1 MDCNSFAK
9 VMKVGGRTKRIVL
22 FLSLHLFFACLCLK
36 RNGGIPPGMPLYA
49 LCRIDMAL
57 TLIEGGF
64 CHIGL
69 GLYFSGKNRHYFS
82 LSAKK
87 RGIFCKYS
95 LIGYKIVRTC
105 RVCLAFL
112 LFAFSSLVPYV
123 ALPTQHTE
131 HIQNTHGML
140 AKHMLNARKSGY
152 QTKWRPSS
160 SMVMTRLR

>member
-22 FLSLHLFFACLCLK
+22 FLSLHLFFACLCMK

-87 RGIFCKYS
+87 RGIFSKCS
-95 LIGYKIVRTC
+95 LIRYKKVRAPSLPC
-105 RVCLAFL
+105 FSPL
-112 LFAFSSLVPYV
+112 AFSSLVPYV

-131 HIQNTHGML
+131 HIQNIHGML
-140 AKHMLNARKSGY
+140 AKRMLNARKSGY